1 MDASFWKPIPV
12 EGYSCLVHVV
22 QPNYNT
28 PSMNL
33 IWCVKEE
40 YLEAA
45 NRNWVWDDKGSGAHW
60 GA

>member
-12 EGYSCLVHVV
+12 EGYSCLGHVV
-22 QPNYNT
+22 QSNYNK
-28 PSMNL
+28 PSTNL
-33 IWCVKEE
+33 IRCVKEE

-60 GA
+60 DA